1 MKNNY
6 IQSPLNYTGGKYKL
20 LNQLIPLFPKNINT
34 FIDLFGGGGNICA
47 NIDANVIVYN
57 ELDKN
62 VYNII
67 KGIYN
72 SNDNI
77 INEIDDIIYRYKLS
91 KTNKD
96 GYLKLRKD
104 WNTSKDKN
112 WIELYTLILHSFNN
126 SIRFNS
132 KGEFN
137 IAFGKDKSNFNPK
150 LRKKFQ
156 QFKELIQSKNMYFCN
171 QSFEQLTQNTY
182 ISSNDFWYVDP
193 PYLITTANYNENGG
207 WNEKMERLL
216 YAELDRINSKGCKFA
231 LSNVIEHKGRS
242 SNILKEWMKK
252 YNVHYLNYNYN
263 NCNYQCKNTDKP
275 TIEVLITN
283 Y

>member
-34 FIDLFGGGGNICA
+34 FIDLFGGGNICA

-156 QFKELIQSKNMYFCN
+156 QFKELIQSKK
-171 QSFEQLTQNTY
+171 
-182 ISSNDFWYVDP
+182 YVF
-193 PYLITTANYNENGG
+193 L
-207 WNEKMERLL
+207 
-216 YAELDRINSKGCKFA
+216 
-231 LSNVIEHKGRS
+231 
-242 SNILKEWMKK
+242 
-252 YNVHYLNYNYN
+252 
-263 NCNYQCKNTDKP
+263 
-275 TIEVLITN
+275 
-283 Y
+283 